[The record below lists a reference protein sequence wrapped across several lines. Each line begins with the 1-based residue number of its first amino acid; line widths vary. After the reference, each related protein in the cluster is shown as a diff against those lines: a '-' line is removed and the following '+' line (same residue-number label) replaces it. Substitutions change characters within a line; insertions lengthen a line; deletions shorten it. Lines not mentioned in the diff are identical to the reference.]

1 MRRLVLLRHASTT
14 AVRRA
19 AFPLDEPLDPAGEA
33 AARALAGRLG
43 RADAVCSDTLRARA
57 TAAALGLDAR
67 PELRLAECDFGRWAG
82 RSLAEV
88 HAEDP
93 DGAVAWMTDPGAAP
107 HGGEPLAAFAARVAG
122 WLDEQAAEDGRTVAV
137 THGGV
142 VKAAVVRA
150 LGAPF
155 EAFWR
160 VDAAPLHTTELVA
173 HEGRWTLLRLNARI
187 GPR

>member
-1 MRRLVLLRHASTT
+1 MRRLVLLRHARTT

-93 DGAVAWMTDPGAAP
+93 AGAAAWMTDPAASP
-107 HGGEPLAAFAARVAG
+107 HGGEALEAFVARVAG
-122 WLDEQAAEDGRTVAV
+122 WLDEQAADEGRTVAV

-142 VKAAVVRA
+142 VKAAIVRA
-150 LGAPF
+150 LGAPV

-160 VDAAPLHTTELVA
+160 VDATPLRVTELVA
-173 HEGRWTLLRLNARI
+173 HDGRWTLTRLNAAIEAR
-187 GPR
+187 